1 MSSERIQ
8 RSIWGR
14 QGGRVYWF
22 GEARRLDLIR
32 QQKLRTTRRAI
43 VVNKVRDAASRPRCL
58 FVTHGTKRRS
68 IERAAEGIVVVSPAS
83 TPVPAER
90 LLSSTPPEEQTA
102 KSQKSMAVPR
112 PQETAPP
119 PEVHTN
125 KQIGSEQGAGKVEAL
140 LLWR

>member
-1 MSSERIQ
+1 MSSERMK

-14 QGGRVYWF
+14 QGGRVCWF

-32 QQKLRTTRRAI
+32 QQKLRTTTRAE
-43 VVNKVRDAASRPRCL
+43 VVNKVRDAASRLRCL

-68 IERAAEGIVVVSPAS
+68 IERTAEGIMVVSPAS

-90 LLSSTPPEEQTA
+90 LLSSPPPEEQTA

-112 PQETAPP
+112 SQETPQRCI
-119 PEVHTN
+119 
-125 KQIGSEQGAGKVEAL
+125 QIN
-140 LLWR
+140 R